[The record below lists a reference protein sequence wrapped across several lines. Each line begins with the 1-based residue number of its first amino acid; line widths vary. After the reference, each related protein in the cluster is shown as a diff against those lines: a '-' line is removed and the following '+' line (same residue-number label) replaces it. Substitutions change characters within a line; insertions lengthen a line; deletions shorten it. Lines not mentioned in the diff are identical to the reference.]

1 MKNYAI
7 CCFALT
13 NELFSW
19 LTLKE
24 YGLNLFSSCGDA
36 GTTKCQKKTNW
47 MVIILFVVAAMRNEK
62 SEVERELNVCFIKIH
77 ELGVDVE

>member
-1 MKNYAI
+1 MMAQQNA
-7 CCFALT
+7 
-13 NELFSW
+13 
-19 LTLKE
+19 
-24 YGLNLFSSCGDA
+24 
-36 GTTKCQKKTNW
+36 KKTNW